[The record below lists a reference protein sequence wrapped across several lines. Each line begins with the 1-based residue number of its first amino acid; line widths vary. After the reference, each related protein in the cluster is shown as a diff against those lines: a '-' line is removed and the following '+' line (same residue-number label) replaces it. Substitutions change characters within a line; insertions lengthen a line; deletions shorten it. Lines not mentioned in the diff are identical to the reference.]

1 MAATWKMPGSHGSE
15 RNIHSVWILI
25 DVSITSILVSP
36 GIKHSEIQLSRWEQM
51 LYNHLGIAHMYL
63 PTLPL
68 KGWIY
73 PSMYSCVHFDSICP
87 NFYAASN
94 LRDSFHS
101 IHPKWIIPF
110 IPVVGLTNKLSSFMH
125 DIAAICVLKMPS
137 NPNHPSIRVTCPVD
151 ITTLD
156 TVADCLLLTVV
167 VWRQR
172 TKNET
177 MDNETT
183 CDRPDNPYAA
193 SSSLAQHPD
202 GMRLDYIMYRAN
214 AGEFFFVLFSW

>member
-36 GIKHSEIQLSRWEQM
+36 GIKHSEIQLSCWEQM

-94 LRDSFHS
+94 LRDLFHS
-101 IHPKWIIPF
+101 IHPKRIIPF

-137 NPNHPSIRVTCPVD
+137 NPNHPSIRVTSHLSCRHYNSRHNSRLFVVD
-151 ITTLD
+151 CCCLTTENKEWDDGQWNDLWSSRQSIRCVFITCT
-156 TVADCLLLTVV
+156 
-167 VWRQR
+167 
-172 TKNET
+172 
-177 MDNETT
+177 
-183 CDRPDNPYAA
+183 A
-193 SSSLAQHPD
+193 SWWHAI
-202 GMRLDYIMYRAN
+202 RLHHVQ
-214 AGEFFFVLFSW
+214 G